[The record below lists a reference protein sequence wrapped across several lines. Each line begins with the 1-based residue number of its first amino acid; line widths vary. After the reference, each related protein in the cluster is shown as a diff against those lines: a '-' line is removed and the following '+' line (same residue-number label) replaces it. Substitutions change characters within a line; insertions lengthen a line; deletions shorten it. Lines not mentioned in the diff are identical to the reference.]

1 MEIKTVSLKDYS
13 SLNIGGEGQV
23 VVVRTTIELVEVLMY
38 AKTQGLRVHALGEGT
53 NTFFGESLSDFL
65 FVKIAIKGISLTDQG
80 SACLLTAY
88 AGENWDTLV
97 KFAVS
102 QNLWGIENLSYIPG
116 TVGAAPV
123 QNIGAYGAELKD
135 VFVSLSA
142 LDLETLDVV
151 EMNRSACHFGYRD
164 SIFKQKKDGYIII
177 SITIKLSKKAHPV
190 LAYKPLD
197 GLVGKENLSLQDVR
211 DTVVKTRKAKLP
223 DYREYPNVG
232 SFFKNP
238 IVTVAQGE
246 ALRAMYQDIPLITH
260 PEGFKIPAAWLIEHI
275 ASMKG
280 VRVGDVGTWPN
291 QPLVLVNYGQ
301 ASIEEI
307 LNFSGEIVKKVQEKT
322 GIILVREVNVI
333 GAHSGRE

>member
-13 SLNIGGEGQV
+13 SLTIGGEGKLV
-23 VVVRTTIELVEVLMY
+23 TVTTQKELIEAVFY
-38 AKTQGLRVHALGEGT
+38 AKREGLSIHVLGGGT
-53 NTFFGESLSDFL
+53 NTYFGTSLRNL
-65 FVKIAIKGISLTDQG
+65 LIVEMAMKGISYREEG
-80 SACLLTAY
+80 EYVFITAH
-88 AGENWDTLV
+88 AGDVWDDLV
-97 KFAVS
+97 QFTVEKK
-102 QNLWGIENLSYIPG
+102 LWGIENLSYIPG

-164 SIFKQKKDGYIII
+164 SIFKQKKDAYIII